1 MVEAINE
8 TNLIPQQPPS
18 AEESADGPG
27 KAARNKWGFALD
39 SGFQVVPNVLF
50 RCQRILRLKP
60 LDVVILMNITTHW
73 WSNDDLPHPRPSVI
87 ANRMDVSTR
96 TVERRLLKMQKMG
109 LIRRLESRQKNGRA
123 VRQFELTGLVEKLKA
138 VSVEN
143 LKMRRVAQ
151 SEAMTVPEDD

>member
-1 MVEAINE
+1 MPEALTE
-8 TNLIPQQPPS
+8 TTPTPHQLPG
-18 AEESADGPG
+18 AEQSGDVPG
-27 KAARNKWGFALD
+27 KMARDKWGLALD
-39 SGFQVVPNVLF
+39 AGFQVVPNVLF

-73 WSNDDLPHPRPSVI
+73 WSNDDLPYPRPSVM

-143 LKMRRVAQ
+143 LKMRRVAE
-151 SEAMTVPEDD
+151 SEAMTAPADD